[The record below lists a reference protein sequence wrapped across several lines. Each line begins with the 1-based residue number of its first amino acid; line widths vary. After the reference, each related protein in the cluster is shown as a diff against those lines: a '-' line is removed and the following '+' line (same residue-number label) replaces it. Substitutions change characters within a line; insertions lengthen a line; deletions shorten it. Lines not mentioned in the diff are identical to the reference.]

1 LIGAPRRYVIIGSN
15 IWIDSGPQT
24 LGALANLFQCRFK
37 SSQLFRARIGK
48 DFPDFG
54 CVFAKNRRDQFFA
67 FSGERYDSDAPILG
81 TLDPAYQAPFDEAV
95 NGRTDRAGRKV
106 DLWPDRI
113 HRQRPFVEKHFQYAE
128 VGIVDSRLLKSRI
141 KIFRGS
147 VKGLPPYQPTVD
159 RVSRVLVHDQTIVSF
174 YIADVQRN
182 VSISI
187 ELASINTGKGCTL
200 HMEPTNKRFIAVVGA
215 TGQQGGAVVRA
226 LQAGNQFKVRA
237 LTRNP
242 AKHREL
248 ADEVIQADLNR
259 PETLKPA
266 FEGAYGVFL
275 VTNFQEHGA
284 DELKQARA
292 AVHAAKDAGVKHFV
306 WSTLPDVEAI
316 SGGKFHVPHFTGKAK
331 VDRIV
336 KEAGFA
342 NHTFVIAPF
351 YYQNL
356 IGVLASQKHADG
368 SLGWALPLDPDVRC
382 IHMGDIT
389 EIGSIV
395 AGAFAHPNQVG
406 HGKYL
411 PLVGDFMRFNEII
424 DALNRQGHNL
434 SFKQVPKEVF
444 ATVFPGAAEI
454 AEMFDYFQT
463 HTYLGSDSRDQI
475 ALANKIAGRQ
485 PTEFSAWAR
494 VNFPA
499 PKNAQS
505 AAR

>member
-1 LIGAPRRYVIIGSN
+1 M
-15 IWIDSGPQT
+15 
-24 LGALANLFQCRFK
+24 
-37 SSQLFRARIGK
+37 
-48 DFPDFG
+48 
-54 CVFAKNRRDQFFA
+54 
-67 FSGERYDSDAPILG
+67 ER
-81 TLDPAYQAPFDEAV
+81 
-95 NGRTDRAGRKV
+95 
-106 DLWPDRI
+106 
-113 HRQRPFVEKHFQYAE
+113 
-128 VGIVDSRLLKSRI
+128 
-141 KIFRGS
+141 
-147 VKGLPPYQPTVD
+147 
-159 RVSRVLVHDQTIVSF
+159 
-174 YIADVQRN
+174 
-182 VSISI
+182 
-187 ELASINTGKGCTL
+187 
-200 HMEPTNKRFIAVVGA
+200 TNKKVIAVVGA

-248 ADEVIQADLNR
+248 ADEIIQADLNR

-266 FEGAYGVFL
+266 FAGAHGVFL
-275 VTNFQEHGA
+275 VTNFREEGT
-284 DELKQARA
+284 DEVDQATA
-292 AVHAAKDAGVKHFV
+292 AVRAAKDAAVKHVV
-306 WSTLPDVEAI
+306 WSSLPDVEAI

-342 NHTFVIAPF
+342 NHTFVVAPF

-356 IGVLASQKHADG
+356 IGVLAPQKQTDG
-368 SLGWALPLDPDVRC
+368 SASWALPLDPTVRS

-389 EIGSIV
+389 ELGDIV
-395 AGAFAHPNQVG
+395 AGAFAHPDQAG
-406 HGKYL
+406 HGEYL
-411 PLVGDFMRFNEII
+411 PLVGDFMSFNETI
-424 DALNRQGHNL
+424 DTLNRQGHNF
-434 SFKQVPKEVF
+434 SFNQVPKEVF
-444 ATVFPGAAEI
+444 AGLFPGSAEI

-494 VNFPA
+494 GNFPA